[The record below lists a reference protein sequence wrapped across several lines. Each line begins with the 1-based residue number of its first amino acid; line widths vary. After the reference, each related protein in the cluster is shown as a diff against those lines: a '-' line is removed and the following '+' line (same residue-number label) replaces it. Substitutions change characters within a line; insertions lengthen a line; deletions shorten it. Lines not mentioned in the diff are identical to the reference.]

1 MKETTEKLVYL
12 VSWANDV
19 TTVCLSQITDIWNY
33 VEACFD
39 SLDLSLLCQR
49 LRENGDLKTFNAYM
63 ALENKYYGFPKERIP
78 FELDLQ
84 DYVLADKIMRKL
96 ST

>member
-1 MKETTEKLVYL
+1 MKEVTEKLVCH
-12 VSWANDV
+12 VSQVNQITKV
-19 TTVCLSQITDIWNY
+19 SLSQIADIGNY

-63 ALENKYYGFPKERIP
+63 ALENKYYGFPKEFIP

-84 DYVLADKIMRKL
+84 DYVLADKIKKRNAL
-96 ST
+96 